1 MYSAWIMI
9 NSETGKELSILDN
22 LKKIPEVKESF
33 QVYGI
38 YDIVTRV
45 EADSFRDLKIA
56 ISWKIRKIK
65 NVRSTITMIVI

>member
-1 MYSAWIMI
+1 MYSAWIII

-33 QVYGI
+33 QVYGL